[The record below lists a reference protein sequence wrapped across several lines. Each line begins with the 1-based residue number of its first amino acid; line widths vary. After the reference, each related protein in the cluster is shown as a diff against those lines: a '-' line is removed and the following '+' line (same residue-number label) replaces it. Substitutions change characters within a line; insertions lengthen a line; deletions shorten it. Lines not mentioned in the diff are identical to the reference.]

1 MTSSS
6 LPLLKSSPINIFHR
20 GTKYISMW
28 AIDIFESI
36 KLKETVYEFYETFIK
51 FALSMNVNYFNNSFE
66 V

>member
-1 MTSSS
+1 
-6 LPLLKSSPINIFHR
+6 
-20 GTKYISMW
+20 MW

-66 V
+66 VFNLLANLNIL